1 MTNEFEEID
10 DDGFGVKK
18 TLRFFEN
25 FLFIE
30 DKDIIQGK
38 EKTEKGK
45 KIIKLDNLIC
55 SWNEEETF
63 NDIILCKNKEKIVLR
78 TLQIDTFKLWKSTL
92 RNYVILTDFHEQ
104 YIGIK

>member
-1 MTNEFEEID
+1 LTNEFEEID

-55 SWNEEETF
+55 S
-63 NDIILCKNKEKIVLR
+63 
-78 TLQIDTFKLWKSTL
+78 
-92 RNYVILTDFHEQ
+92 
-104 YIGIK
+104 